1 MTAGLLL
8 LLVIPPAHAQD
19 MRAWQ
24 GMYEGRLMQAA
35 DGDSEQAI
43 EWYQGLLGALSETDP
58 LRPEL
63 QYWLGRALFSQGD
76 KRSARTAL
84 RFAVNNAEVGE
95 LALALLARIDKSE
108 KRITSLP
115 IHHDFLE
122 DTEHW
127 LRDWRHASKG
137 EIRVEPAPGGDSAL
151 AWNTRVTE
159 REDDELSLAFDPSAV
174 TPETFRLSLRSSR
187 FPSHVLPVIYD
198 SRGHRFS
205 LESPIEVPMDGW
217 SALDLNLKMFT
228 LGEGRIQG
236 VSAFVLQDMTAF
248 YSTDRGPNII
258 FLGDVVVQ

>member
-1 MTAGLLL
+1 MTAGLSLL
-8 LLVIPPAHAQD
+8 LLIQPAGAQD

-35 DGDSEQAI
+35 DGDTEQAI
-43 EWYQGLLGALSETDP
+43 EWYQGLLGALAETDP

-63 QYWLGRALFSQGD
+63 QYWLGRALFGQGD
-76 KRSARTAL
+76 HRSARTAL
-84 RFAVNNAEVGE
+84 GFAVEDAEVGE

-108 KRITSLP
+108 KRISSLP

-159 REDDELSLAFDPSAV
+159 REDDEISLAFDTSAV
-174 TPETFRLSLRSSR
+174 TPEIFRLSLRSSR

-217 SALDLNLKMFT
+217 AALDLNLKMFT

-248 YSTDRGPNII
+248 YSTDRGPNVI